1 VRYRLLGGPCNGQ
14 LSRDFA
20 TEPRD
25 QTTIACGGAQY
36 IYYRANPG
44 VFQWLDVGAVSAVD
58 VNTAQ
63 VGKAWHRL
71 MHVISVESAQA
82 IRRSQAARGRLKR
95 LTR

>member
-1 VRYRLLGGPCNGQ
+1 VTFRLVGGPCDGNIV
-14 LSRDFA
+14 DA
-20 TEPRD
+20 TLLRLKPGD
-25 QTTIACGGAQY
+25 PIDCGGHRY
-36 IYYRANPG
+36 IWNGGPTAPDTGPQPG
-44 VFQWLDVGAVSAVD
+44 STEAAGVD
-58 VNTAQ
+58 TVQ